1 MENVLI
7 TGGTGFVGSHLVRA
21 IYKNA
26 KVVVVDDLS
35 NSSLTN
41 LGPEDGEIR
50 QNVIF
55 HRQNI
60 VNKLAIE
67 DILESEQIDT
77 CIHLA
82 AKISVQ
88 ESIKNPG
95 PTVETNILGTHL
107 LLEACSNKS
116 VKNFILAS
124 TGAVYG
130 EPKTLPIIEHHE
142 LNPISPYGASKAAAE
157 ALVSCFRNTGKI
169 PNAISLRFFNIY
181 GERQNPEY
189 AGVITKFAERL
200 TEGRAPVI
208 YGDGKQTREFVS
220 VRDIVRAIISATRG
234 ENIDVSPVFNV
245 ATGTPIS
252 INELAL
258 LMIKIFEIDVKPI
271 YEDERTGDIKH
282 ASVDIHKIHNA
293 LSFDPEASLEE
304 GLTSLLSQFAKQRVM
319 V

>member
-26 KVVVVDDLS
+26 HVVIVDDLS
-35 NSSLTN
+35 NSSLAN

-50 QNVIF
+50 QNVVF
-55 HRQNI
+55 HRQSIINRS
-60 VNKLAIE
+60 VIE
-67 DILESEQIDT
+67 DILEREHIDT
-77 CIHLA
+77 CVHLA

-88 ESIKNPG
+88 ESIRNPG

-107 LLEACSNKS
+107 LLEACASKS

-130 EPKTLPIIEHHE
+130 EPKTLPIHEHQE
-142 LNPISPYGASKAAAE
+142 LNPISPYGASKAAGE
-157 ALVSCFRNTGKI
+157 VLVSCYRNTGKI
-169 PNAISLRFFNIY
+169 RNAISLRFFNIY

-200 TEGRAPVI
+200 SDGLAPII
-208 YGDGKQTREFVS
+208 YGDGEQTREFVS
-220 VRDIVRAIISATRG
+220 VGDIVRAIIMATRG
-234 ENIDVSPVFNV
+234 ENIGVSPVFNV
-245 ATGTPIS
+245 ATGIPIS
-252 INELAL
+252 INELAN
-258 LMIKIFEIDVKPI
+258 LMIKLFRIDVQPI
-271 YEDERTGDIKH
+271 YEEERIGDIKH
-282 ASVDIHKIHNA
+282 ASVDIHKIHDA
-293 LSFDPEASLEE
+293 LGFNPETPLAE
-304 GLTSLLSQFAKQRVM
+304 GLGLLLSQFTKQRIV